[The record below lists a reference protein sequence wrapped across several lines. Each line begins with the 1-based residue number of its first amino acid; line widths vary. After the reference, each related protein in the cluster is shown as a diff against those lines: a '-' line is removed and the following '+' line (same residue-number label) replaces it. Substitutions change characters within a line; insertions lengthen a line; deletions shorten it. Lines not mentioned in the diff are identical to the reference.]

1 MSLFSKF
8 FKKSKLNQEVLCLVN
23 LQDSIIMPPNSFFE
37 NNKNKELCEQYY
49 QEYKRILSNKKT
61 ILSTHLKTVET
72 DDIRVYID
80 ILTSLEIHIHDIL
93 SNPSNKEYNYEYV
106 TNLLARLNGYAHILK
121 AIEEESF
128 LRIAAL
134 SSLKSIP
141 FLSNNKKS
149 AIDNEISRLQIQI
162 FNAQKDIELINL
174 QTNSCLSI
182 IENLNL
188 EKNPKYY
195 NDLRGRLIDY
205 ISTFMSDSL
214 EEYAKNYQ
222 DKNYLSLMQIK
233 LEVLLFK
240 NKNILKDLENEFDN
254 LLEFTH
260 LDRVTRIHS
269 INRLITKYMAIKE
282 YKRTEDKKLLYKLVE
297 YKVNSYE
304 IDYGNYREILHER
317 ARSKEE
323 KEIMKEVFFKK
334 VRIFMQSNDVF
345 EEYKRFDF
353 SKRDYRILANLINN
367 AVKNEYGVFDYG
379 RILCSPELTM
389 LLFSI
394 NNPYKMKEFFQN
406 FQVSDCTYLAATSL
420 KRNMFEFEE
429 YIPLETVMQLTEVFL
444 KNPHHKDRILKD
456 KELYDLYKIY
466 DCLLYS
472 VIKSKS
478 PSHVFENVSKI
489 IITGQNILFY
499 PELIKIYNK
508 EMAQGKKLVFPKSLK
523 NLTIRVDNI
532 SYDREFLK
540 YYEFELNEGLEDL
553 SILETSPYAIPP
565 KVLELPTTLEY
576 LTITIKP
583 ETIRLRDYT
592 NSQLISSKKR
602 LKKFLKK
609 LMHAQTSF
617 MSSDYPPIKNLE
629 FKGKSS
635 ITTFSLNI
643 ECLANGHDINCE
655 TIYNDFQ
662 NKVKEIYEKLYEVA
676 IAFELEIPKEEA
688 NFDSLKKL
696 ENKLYNY
703 VETHY
708 EKITSFDDGMYIW
721 LLQNYKKHNYKKRDE
736 LIKTIKNKI
745 IKYTYL
751 SEALPI
757 DICDKNKFKDYVNSF
772 LEIKFNLITS
782 NLSKINE
789 PLINDNTPE
798 EEIKI
803 FKDSLINYF
812 KHIVMYA
819 PKDKILS
826 KKLDNIIERYRGKYD
841 YFEYLLRNTFL
852 LRLKL
857 SIEDPNYPE
866 DAYKVFQNYIVK
878 RPVGVIYD
886 LYTEILRKSWGTN
899 VSYAALMEHAF
910 EEEKTYKLNKEHI
923 EYEQYL
929 QDLSQIYMSVT
940 PQNMYYFP
948 KGLVEWYEIKKDCEI
963 RDKPLESNIKN
974 KHVVFPKGL
983 KCFKIAKSYEK
994 TLIASLQLNEELVDL
1009 DINSI
1014 ILNKIRIPPNLSF
1027 YVGTSPEITFI
1038 DYENSNIL
1046 NDNYL
1051 LMKFINNYLNSV
1063 YKNRKIILESVSGKQ
1078 YTIYIVD
1085 GSSEELAEEL
1095 FQKIKEKLNQSKL
1108 VRKIDK

>member
-1 MSLFSKF
+1 MSLFFKF

-23 LQDSIIMPPNSFFE
+23 LQDSIIMPPNSFFD
-37 NNKNKELCEQYY
+37 NVKNKELCEQYY
-49 QEYKRILSNKKT
+49 QEYKKILSNKKT
-61 ILSTHLKTVET
+61 ILSTHLKSTET

-93 SNPSNKEYNYEYV
+93 SNSNSKGYNYEYV

-134 SSLKSIP
+134 SSLKSTP
-141 FLSNNKKS
+141 FLSHNKKS

-195 NDLRGRLIDY
+195 NDLRGRLIGY
-205 ISTFMSDSL
+205 ISTFIPDSL
-214 EEYAKNYQ
+214 KEYIENYQ
-222 DKNYLSLMQIK
+222 NKNYLSLMQIK

-260 LDRVTRIHS
+260 LDRTARIHS

-282 YKRTEDKKLLYKLVE
+282 YKRIEDKELLYKLVE
-297 YKVNSYE
+297 FKVNSYE
-304 IDYGNYREILHER
+304 IDYGNHREILHDC
-317 ARSKEE
+317 ASSKEE
-323 KEIMKEVFFKK
+323 KEIMKEVFIKK
-334 VRIFMQSNDVF
+334 VSTFMQSNGVF

-367 AVKNEYGVFDYG
+367 AVKNEYGVFDYD

-394 NNPYKMKEFFQN
+394 NNPYKMKEFFQIY
-406 FQVSDCTYLAATSL
+406 QVSDCTYLAATSL
-420 KRNMFEFEE
+420 KGNMFDFEE

-444 KNPHHKDRILKD
+444 KNPHHKEKILKD
-456 KELYDLYKIY
+456 KELYDLYKLY

-472 VIKSKS
+472 VIKPKS

-489 IITGQNILFY
+489 IITDQNILFY

-508 EMAQGKKLVFPKSLK
+508 EMVQGRKLVFPKSLK
-523 NLTIRVDNI
+523 KLTIRVDN
-532 SYDREFLK
+532 YDREFLK

-553 SILETSPYAIPP
+553 SILETPTYATPP

-635 ITTFSLNI
+635 FTTFSLNI

-721 LLQNYKKHNYKKRDE
+721 LLQNYKKHNCKKRDE

-745 IKYTYL
+745 LKYTYL

-757 DICDKNKFKDYVNSF
+757 DICDKNKFKDYVKSF

-798 EEIKI
+798 EEIKT

-812 KHIVMYA
+812 KYLVMYA

>member
-1 MSLFSKF
+1 MSLFFKF

-37 NNKNKELCEQYY
+37 SNKNKELCEQYY

-61 ILSTHLKTVET
+61 ILSTHLKSTET

-93 SNPSNKEYNYEYV
+93 SNTNNKGYNYEYV

-128 LRIAAL
+128 LRMAAL
-134 SSLKSIP
+134 SNLKSTP
-141 FLSNNKKS
+141 FLSHNKKS

-188 EKNPKYY
+188 EKDPKYY
-195 NDLRGRLIDY
+195 NDLRGRIIGY
-205 ISTFMSDSL
+205 IPEFIPDSL
-214 EEYAKNYQ
+214 KEYVENYQ
-222 DKNYLSLMQIK
+222 NKNYLTLMQIK

-240 NKNILKDLENEFDN
+240 NKNILKDLEKEFDN

-260 LDRVTRIHS
+260 LDRTARIHS

-282 YKRTEDKKLLYKLVE
+282 YKRIEDKKLLYKLVE
-297 YKVNSYE
+297 FKVNSYE
-304 IDYGNYREILHER
+304 IDYGNHREILHDC
-317 ARSKEE
+317 ALSKEE
-323 KEIMKEVFFKK
+323 KEIMKKVFFKK
-334 VRIFMQSNDVF
+334 VSTFMQSNYVF
-345 EEYKRFDF
+345 EEYKRFNF

-367 AVKNEYGVFDYG
+367 AVKNKYGVFDYG

-394 NNPYKMKEFFQN
+394 NNPYKIQSFFKN

-420 KRNMFEFEE
+420 RRNMLDFEE
-429 YIPLETVMQLTEVFL
+429 YIPLETVMRLTEMFL
-444 KNPHHKDRILKD
+444 KNPHHKEKILED

-472 VIKSKS
+472 VIKPKS

-489 IITGQNILFY
+489 TITGQNILFY

-508 EMAQGKKLVFPKSLK
+508 EMAQGRKLVFPKSLK
-523 NLTIRVDNI
+523 NLTIRVDN
-532 SYDREFLK
+532 YDREFLK

-553 SILETSPYAIPP
+553 SILETPTYATPP

-635 ITTFSLNI
+635 FTTFSLNI

-721 LLQNYKKHNYKKRDE
+721 LLQNYKKHNCKKRDE

-745 IKYTYL
+745 LKYTYL

-757 DICDKNKFKDYVNSF
+757 DICDKNKFKDYVKSF

-798 EEIKI
+798 EEIKT

-812 KHIVMYA
+812 KYLVMYA

-923 EYEQYL
+923 KYEQYL

>member
-1 MSLFSKF
+1 MSLFFKF

-23 LQDSIIMPPNSFFE
+23 LQDSIIMPPNSFFD
-37 NNKNKELCEQYY
+37 NVKNKELCEQYY

-61 ILSTHLKTVET
+61 ILSTHLKSTET

-93 SNPSNKEYNYEYV
+93 SNTNNKGYNYEYV

-128 LRIAAL
+128 LRMAAL
-134 SSLKSIP
+134 SNLKSTP
-141 FLSNNKKS
+141 FLSHNKKS

-195 NDLRGRLIDY
+195 NDLRGRLIGY
-205 ISTFMSDSL
+205 ISTFIPDSL
-214 EEYAKNYQ
+214 KEYIENYQ
-222 DKNYLSLMQIK
+222 NKNYLSLMQIK

-260 LDRVTRIHS
+260 LDRTARIHS

-282 YKRTEDKKLLYKLVE
+282 YKRIEDKELLYKLVE
-297 YKVNSYE
+297 FKVNSYE
-304 IDYGNYREILHER
+304 IDYGNHREILHDC
-317 ARSKEE
+317 ASSKEE
-323 KEIMKEVFFKK
+323 KEIMKEVFIKK
-334 VRIFMQSNDVF
+334 VSTFMQSNGVF

-367 AVKNEYGVFDYG
+367 AVKNEYGVFDYD

-394 NNPYKMKEFFQN
+394 NNPYKIQSFFKN

-420 KRNMFEFEE
+420 RRNMFDFEE

-444 KNPHHKDRILKD
+444 KNPHHKEKILKD
-456 KELYDLYKIY
+456 KELYDLYKLY

-472 VIKSKS
+472 VIKPKS

-489 IITGQNILFY
+489 IITDQNILFY

-508 EMAQGKKLVFPKSLK
+508 EMVQGRKLVFPKSLK
-523 NLTIRVDNI
+523 KLTIRVDN
-532 SYDREFLK
+532 YDREFLK

-553 SILETSPYAIPP
+553 SILETPTYATPP

-635 ITTFSLNI
+635 FTTFSLNI

-721 LLQNYKKHNYKKRDE
+721 LLQNYKKHNCKKRDE

-745 IKYTYL
+745 LKYTYL

-757 DICDKNKFKDYVNSF
+757 DICDKNKFKDYVKSF

-798 EEIKI
+798 EEIKT

-812 KHIVMYA
+812 KYLVMYA

-923 EYEQYL
+923 KYEQYL

-974 KHVVFPKGL
+974 KHVIFPKGL
-983 KCFKIAKSYEK
+983 KYFKIAKSYEK
-994 TLIASLQLNEELVDL
+994 IPITSLQLNEELIDL